1 MPEPIDFLIIQDMQS
16 ALRAISTTADPPF
29 HHTVES
35 LSVKLDPDH
44 NVEDII
50 SSMVSADPQS
60 PLRPF
65 IILELPPDGP
75 WEYQP
80 ADQILTELPFS
91 IHFVNDTDVT
101 QDDALLQEYLR
112 AAADIEQ
119 AIAADHTR
127 GALATDTRILS
138 REMHELSGQMVWT
151 TVSGVVRIYREYGR
165 PNG

>member
-1 MPEPIDFLIIQDMQS
+1 MPEPIDFLIIQNLQS
-16 ALRAISTTADPPF
+16 ALRNISTTADPAF

-44 NVEDII
+44 KVEELI
-50 SSMVSADPQS
+50 SSMTSADPQS
-60 PLRPF
+60 PRRPF
-65 IILELPPDGP
+65 IILEIPPDGP
-75 WEYQP
+75 WDYQTS
-80 ADQILTELPFS
+80 AQILTELPWS

-101 QDDALLQEYLR
+101 QDNALLQEYLR

-127 GALATDTRILS
+127 GALAVDTRILS

-151 TVSGVVRIYREYGR
+151 MVSGVVRLYREYGK